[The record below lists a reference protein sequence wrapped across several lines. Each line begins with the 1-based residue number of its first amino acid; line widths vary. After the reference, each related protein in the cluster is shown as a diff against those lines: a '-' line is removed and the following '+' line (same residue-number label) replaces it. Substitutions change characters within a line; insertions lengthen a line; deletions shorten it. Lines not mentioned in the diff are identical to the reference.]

1 MSLFISDEMRVLL
14 EGMGKRSLVR
24 ALHLLGLPYEDSE
37 EGYLLAPRLM
47 EYFCTLNGWPAI
59 PQPAARSTAGN
70 EIQETGKD
78 KRGWFA
84 KY

>member
-14 EGMGKRSLVR
+14 QTMGREQAVR

-37 EGYLLAPRLM
+37 DGNVLAARIY
-47 EYFCTLNGWPAI
+47 EYFCLQNGWLATI

-78 KRGWFA
+78 KPG
-84 KY
+84 